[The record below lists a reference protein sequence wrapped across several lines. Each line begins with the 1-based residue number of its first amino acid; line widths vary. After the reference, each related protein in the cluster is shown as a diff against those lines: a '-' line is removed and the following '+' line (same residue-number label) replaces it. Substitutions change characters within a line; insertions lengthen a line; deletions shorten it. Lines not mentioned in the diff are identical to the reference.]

1 MKYTIVIDKQPRT
14 NPSGE
19 KKEIEITLDH
29 PLLKKGEVRDE
40 LIIQNKI
47 CKVIRNLNL
56 NDDNSITVLNEP
68 YEELIGDVDIELFLG
83 DNYIYIKD
91 EDYMEIYIKYLTHN
105 DLNDAYATKMDLSSS
120 ITQTAT
126 SIMLEVNKKTDKG
139 EIISTINQSA
149 EEITIKA
156 NKIGL
161 EGYTTIND
169 GFSIDEDGNMTCNN
183 ATINGGKIDLKSENY
198 GNRQSVFKIS
208 NNGDEVYTYIYPDG
222 YEMSDRLSV
231 GDDNAHFL
239 LMALG
244 ATTREPGITLSKNG
258 NDLSSCDID
267 RKKIFLFTN
276 LSETEITANAITTP
290 VLHQTSLE
298 EKKKNFEQ
306 FSNAIDIIKNT
317 DVYKYNLK
325 FEDDTDKKHI
335 GLVIGKKYKTPK
347 EFISKDGQA
356 IELYSMTSI
365 CLQAIKELN
374 EKVETLERR
383 IKELEVKSNE

>member
-14 NPSGE
+14 NPSDE

-56 NDDNSITVLNEP
+56 NDDNSITVLDEP

-149 EEITIKA
+149 EEITIQA

-161 EGYTTIND
+161 EGYTTINE
-169 GFSIDEDGNMTCNN
+169 GFSIDEDGNMTC
-183 ATINGGKIDLKSENY
+183 
-198 GNRQSVFKIS
+198 
-208 NNGDEVYTYIYPDG
+208 
-222 YEMSDRLSV
+222 
-231 GDDNAHFL
+231 
-239 LMALG
+239 
-244 ATTREPGITLSKNG
+244 KNG
-258 NDLSSCDID
+258 NFID
-267 RKKIFLFTN
+267 GSIKISGNSDDWNKMELLDNNSGFIMKLAPNQMNLYNTNASEFPLVGFGLFTDGGQFYLDSTHN
-276 LSETEITANAITTP
+276 NTSISMLPERILMSAPNTTGTTIKADSITTP

>member
-14 NPSGE
+14 NPSDE

-56 NDDNSITVLNEP
+56 NDDNSITVLDEP

-105 DLNDAYATKMDLSSS
+105 DLNDAYATKLDLSSA

-126 SIMLEVNKKTDKG
+126 SIMLQVNKKTDKG

-149 EEITIKA
+149 EEITIQA

-183 ATINGGKIDLKSENY
+183 ATINGGKIDLKSQNY

-222 YEMSDRLSV
+222 YEMSDRLSA
-231 GDDNAHFL
+231 GDDNAHNL
-239 LMALG
+239 LMYLDGYTRKPYIYLSNNGTDASS
-244 ATTREPGITLSKNG
+244 TTI
-258 NDLSSCDID
+258 SSESI
-267 RKKIFLFTN
+267 
-276 LSETEITANAITTP
+276 STP

-298 EKKKNFEQ
+298 ENKKNFEQ